1 MTRVKKIPGGHGA
14 CKKRPIQ
21 QLTVAERSRIN
32 SLMCSAGASATDAL
46 RAINKERKI
55 VAKVDIS
62 TVYRYAKGST
72 PKLGAAEARGR
83 PKSLSKGQIRRLD
96 QARRRLIKRAN
107 NQTRVTYAAVIAEAA
122 LDNPPCQRV
131 CEDALRAQGVGYRH
145 PRSKIYISE
154 KDAKQ
159 RLQVAKVW
167 AKRPASY
174 WVKNVHGYVDNK
186 SFPFPLI
193 AKQRLR
199 FRQTLATGHLR
210 KAEEGR
216 GRVRQWIYQAARE
229 TLFHRHPLRDHQ
241 RCSCERQGYYVAR
254 RSRQMERRCSS

>member
-1 MTRVKKIPGGHGA
+1 MR
-14 CKKRPIQ
+14 
-21 QLTVAERSRIN
+21 LW
-32 SLMCSAGASATDAL
+32 
-46 RAINKERKI
+46 AISKERKI
-55 VAKVDIS
+55 AAKVDKFS
-62 TVYRYAKGST
+62 VYRCVKGST
-72 PKLGAAEARGR
+72 HKLGAAEARGR

-107 NQTRVTYAAVIAEAA
+107 NQTRVIYAAVIAEAA

-199 FRQTLATGHLR
+199 FRQTLVTGHLR